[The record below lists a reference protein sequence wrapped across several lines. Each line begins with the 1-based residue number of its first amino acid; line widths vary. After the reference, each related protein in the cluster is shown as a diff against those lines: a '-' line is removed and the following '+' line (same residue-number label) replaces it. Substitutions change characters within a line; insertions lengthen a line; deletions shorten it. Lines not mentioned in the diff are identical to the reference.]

1 MKKIKILATSAALSL
16 PVILPTVAQAK
27 ASWT

>member
-1 MKKIKILATSAALSL
+1 MKKIKVIATSAALAL

-27 ASWT
+27 CSWT